1 MKNTRWIYLYVDC
14 YNFVISD
21 KELNYT
27 LISTHK
33 SVTAAEKHAEKLNP
47 DAHIHYDQSV
57 YTQAQYMFYGDDY
70 AMFVH
75 DYSEDVK

>member
-1 MKNTRWIYLYVDC
+1 MKKTRWIYLYVDC

-33 SVTAAEKHAEKLNP
+33 SVTAAEKAAEKFNP
-47 DAHIHYDQSV
+47 DAMVHYDKSV
-57 YTQAQYMFYGDDY
+57 YEEAQYSLVGDDY
-70 AMFVH
+70 EMLVH